1 MPHTRLEIQVD
12 EWVDLTRSLLARTWL
27 PRWHLAVLPHLS
39 RTFGSA
45 ASFNWVEPD
54 QPEPLRAEIYR
65 APAGWPRP
73 EHERD
78 WMALI
83 AQHHPL
89 LLWYARTGTD
99 AAMATQKVPSALLTA
114 QDVGIYRDLLGCFDL
129 DRQISLPLSMHGMD
143 HQAFVVARGDD
154 FSPQEQHLALLIQPL
169 LRLLHRQSM
178 VLSQLAGPTTAQV
191 EVTGQELAVL
201 RLLAQG
207 ASARTIAHQLRISER
222 TVNKH
227 LQNAYRKLS
236 AHDRVSALVAAASAG
251 LLAPSFEDP
260 LGRRGGQPTAPQP
273 AHRADGLLLLPNQ
286 VSAPCVQRPGQVA

>member
-1 MPHTRLEIQVD
+1 MPHTRLEAQVD
-12 EWVDLTRSLLARTWL
+12 EWVDLTRSLLAHTWL

-54 QPEPLRAEIYR
+54 KPEPLRADIYG

-73 EHERD
+73 EHEHD
-78 WMALI
+78 WNALI

-89 LLWYARTGTD
+89 LLWYAKTGGD
-99 AAMATQKVPSALLTA
+99 AAMATQRVPSAMVTA
-114 QDVGIYRDLLGCFDL
+114 EDLGVYRDLLGCFDL
-129 DRQISLPLSMHGMD
+129 DRQISIPLYVRGMD
-143 HQAFVVARGDD
+143 HKAFVVGRGDN

-178 VLSQLAGPTTAQV
+178 VLSHPAGPTVGQV
-191 EVTGQELAVL
+191 EVTGRELAVL

-207 ASARTIAHQLRISER
+207 ATARGIAQQLRISER

-227 LQNAYRKLS
+227 LQNVYRKLS

-251 LLAPSFEDP
+251 LLAPTLEEV
-260 LGRRGGQPTAPQP
+260 GGHQVGQPVGPQP
-273 AHRADGLLLLPNQ
+273 AHRAAGLLRIP
-286 VSAPCVQRPGQVA
+286 S